1 MCFTIPKP
9 GFGKGA
15 QTVKNR
21 VFGGEEDLK
30 KWGGKARSAEKKVR
44 SWREAPKRKW
54 GVKADTERVVKTIRK
69 VEPRFASFNEVKES
83 KGARDRSQQE
93 IFLHENKVAL
103 EKLPLDELFDAWS
116 QSHLPSLKKNDA
128 RYDGKAKSVET
139 FLKKDCTSLKFME
152 TWMVE
157 LWTIIKKS
165 KQSVFHVVIIMQ
177 ENLWKNEEIWKSWT
191 R

>member
-1 MCFTIPKP
+1 MLITGRRGGSWDALGVIESFMNPK
-9 GFGKGA
+9 FELFKGMEDFCILLE
-15 QTVKNR
+15 R
-21 VFGGEEDLK
+21 VGLLLL
-30 KWGGKARSAEKKVR
+30 SQ
-44 SWREAPKRKW
+44 
-54 GVKADTERVVKTIRK
+54 ADTERVVKTIRK

-83 KGARDRSQQE
+83 KGARHRAQQE

-152 TWMVE
+152 T
-157 LWTIIKKS
+157 
-165 KQSVFHVVIIMQ
+165 
-177 ENLWKNEEIWKSWT
+177 
-191 R
+191 

>member
-1 MCFTIPKP
+1 MSS
-9 GFGKGA
+9 
-15 QTVKNR
+15 R
-21 VFGGEEDLK
+21 
-30 KWGGKARSAEKKVR
+30 
-44 SWREAPKRKW
+44 KRKGYSSDRLVIDRL
-54 GVKADTERVVKTIRK
+54 GVQQYRASIVISHKTYRDLLDSALNQIKYAEYWKTGGSWDALGVIESFMNPNFELFKGMEDFCILLERVGLLLLSQADTERVVKTIRK

-83 KGARDRSQQE
+83 KGARDRAQQE

-152 TWMVE
+152 T
-157 LWTIIKKS
+157 
-165 KQSVFHVVIIMQ
+165 
-177 ENLWKNEEIWKSWT
+177 
-191 R
+191 